1 MRSPSSEVRPAEA
14 AAGIGALFAGRR
26 RVAIFLYGSVAF
38 LYWASLYTYVP
49 TLPTYAATLTPDLVL
64 IGTILSMYGLWQALA
79 RLPVGI
85 ASDWLGRRKPFI
97 AGGLALSAFGAL
109 VMAGARTP
117 QALLVGRSITGLS
130 AATWVP
136 LTVIFSS
143 LYPAEQA
150 VQATTTLTLMSA
162 VARVFATAATGP
174 LNAAGGYS
182 LAFFVAAV
190 LAAMGIVLVLIAG
203 EIRRPA
209 QAPTARGIA
218 RLASRRDVL
227 LPALL
232 SVVANYVLQ
241 GLGFGFVALMAKDL
255 GAADSVISNLTVIHL
270 AVYTPSVLATAFLLK
285 RFDKRPLLLAGFLAL
300 ALGAACGAVANSI
313 AWLLAVQVLLAI
325 GYGLC
330 YPILMGMSIEW
341 VDGAERATA
350 MGVHQSVYAL
360 GMFAGPWLSGI
371 IAARIGMQPMF
382 AVTAVATLMLGV
394 PGIFWATQGR
404 GRREGSDASG
414 LRTRPR

>member
-1 MRSPSSEVRPAEA
+1 VRNSSSEIEPAKA
-14 AAGIGALFAGRR
+14 TAGIGALLASR
-26 RVAIFLYGSVAF
+26 RVATLLYGSVAF

-49 TLPTYAATLTPDLVL
+49 TLPTYAETLTHDLVL

-85 ASDWLGRRKPFI
+85 ASDWLGTRKPFI
-97 AGGLALSAFGAL
+97 AGGLALSACGAI
-109 VMAGARTP
+109 VMAGAHTP
-117 QALLVGRSITGLS
+117 QVLLIGRSITGLS

-136 LTVIFSS
+136 LTVVFSS
-143 LYPAEQA
+143 LYPPEQA
-150 VQATTTLTLMSA
+150 VQATTMLTLMSA
-162 VARVFATAATGP
+162 IARVFATASNGP
-174 LNAAGGYS
+174 LNALGGYGP
-182 LAFFVAAV
+182 AYFAAAV
-190 LAAMGIVLVLIAG
+190 LAVMGIVLVLIAH
-203 EIRRPA
+203 ETRRPA
-209 QAPTARGIA
+209 KAPTARGIG
-218 RLASRRDVL
+218 RLAGRRDVL

-241 GLGFGFVALMAKDL
+241 GLGFGFVALRAKDL
-255 GAADSVISNLTVIHL
+255 GAADAVISNLTVIHL
-270 AVYTPSVLATAFLLK
+270 AVYTPTVLAAAFLLK
-285 RFDKRPLLLAGFLAL
+285 RFEKRPLLLVSFFAL
-300 ALGAACGAVANSI
+300 ALGAACGALATSI

-341 VDGAERATA
+341 VDSAERATA

-371 IAARIGMQPMF
+371 IAAKIGMQPMF
-382 AVTAVATLMLGV
+382 AITAVATLVIGV

-404 GRREGSDASG
+404 GRQEGSDASR
-414 LRTRPR
+414 LRTGPR